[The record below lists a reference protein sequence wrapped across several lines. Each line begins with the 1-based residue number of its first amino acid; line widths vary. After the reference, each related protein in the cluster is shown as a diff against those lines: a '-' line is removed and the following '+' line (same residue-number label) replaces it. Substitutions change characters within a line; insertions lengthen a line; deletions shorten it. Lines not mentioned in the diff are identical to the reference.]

1 MKKKEYKSVTYGLR
15 YKEYIEIFNKKLY
28 QAKGCTGYED
38 FLKDAKI
45 LKKTKNCGK
54 PSLLANI
61 WIKRICEMDKE
72 QLLKFVNNY
81 KRGDLDPFQFER
93 GYEKDY
99 GNEEDEEE
107 TL

>member
-1 MKKKEYKSVTYGLR
+1 
-15 YKEYIEIFNKKLY
+15 
-28 QAKGCTGYED
+28 
-38 FLKDAKI
+38 
-45 LKKTKNCGK
+45 
-54 PSLLANI
+54 
-61 WIKRICEMDKE
+61 MDKD